1 MQTITLTITNVD
13 RLPDGGPTSYTASGG
28 RFEIGRD
35 PFRDWALADP
45 QLYISGRHCEIAP
58 GPDGYLLNDIS
69 RNGTFVNGAQQ
80 RVKSPYLLRD
90 GDVLTIGTYVILVRL
105 SQAAGFAAPPA
116 AADNPWGGD
125 DEEDIWGAGPP
136 SPAPPMNRRVFHPP
150 AARQKLPDFVDYHID
165 MPAARNAP
173 PDNGS
178 VAPDRGAFGAYPRPG
193 PAGGLPPQPAIPIP
207 PAAEPQADPFARR
220 PPAAS
225 AGREERLL
233 AAFCEGAQLSPHV
246 LANRDAAELFR
257 EIGAMMLTVSDEVA
271 QLLKARASARAM
283 VKTADR
289 TMIGAQDNNPL
300 KFLPGASEAL
310 EAMLSRDRPGYL
322 DGQRAFTQAFAD
334 LKRHEMATY
343 AAMQRAL
350 ARLLDDLSP
359 EAVDAKVAQ
368 SPFSNRKAKAWETFV
383 ARWEAK
389 TEANANGM
397 LDVFLAY
404 FSEAYQQMNAKGK

>member
-13 RLPDGGPTSYTASGG
+13 RLPDGGPTTYSASDR

-90 GDVLTIGTYVILVRL
+90 GDMLTIGTYVILVRL
-105 SQAAGFAAPPA
+105 SQAAGFAAPPV
-116 AADNPWGGD
+116 AADNPWGPD
-125 DEEDIWGAGPP
+125 DEEDIWGAGQP
-136 SPAPPMNRRVFHPP
+136 SPAPPMNRRDFQPP
-150 AARQKLPDFVDYHID
+150 AARQKPPDFVDSHLD

-173 PDNGS
+173 PA
-178 VAPDRGAFGAYPRPG
+178 VPDRDAFGAYPRPG
-193 PAGGLPPQPAIPIP
+193 MAGHDLPPQPAIPIP
-207 PAAEPQADPFARR
+207 PAGEPQADPFARR
-220 PPAAS
+220 PPAAP

-233 AAFCEGAQLSPHV
+233 AAFCEGAKISPQT

-257 EIGAMMLTVSDEVA
+257 EIGAMMRTVSEEVA

-310 EAMLSRDRPGYL
+310 EAMLCRDRLGYL

-359 EAVDAKVAQ
+359 EAVEAKVTQ
-368 SPFSNRKAKAWETFV
+368 SPFSNRKAKA
-383 ARWEAK
+383 
-389 TEANANGM
+389 
-397 LDVFLAY
+397 
-404 FSEAYQQMNAKGK
+404 

>member
-13 RLPDGGPTSYTASGG
+13 RLPDGGPTSYTTSGG

-58 GPDGYLLNDIS
+58 GPEGYLLNDIS
-69 RNGTFVNGAQQ
+69 RNGTFVNGSQQ

-90 GDVLTIGTYVILVRL
+90 GDMLTIGTYVILVRL
-105 SQAAGFAAPPA
+105 SQVAAFAAPPV
-116 AADNPWGGD
+116 AADNPWMGGAD
-125 DEEDIWGAGPP
+125 DDDIWGAGQ
-136 SPAPPMNRRVFHPP
+136 PAASPPMNRRDFQP
-150 AARQKLPDFVDYHID
+150 APVRHAPADFVESHLD
-165 MPAARNAP
+165 MPPARNAP
-173 PDNGS
+173 A
-178 VAPDRGAFGAYPRPG
+178 APPPEDAFGAYPRPG
-193 PAGGLPPQPAIPIP
+193 AAGGFAPQPPIPIT
-207 PAAEPQADPFARR
+207 PAATPPEPMARR
-220 PPAAS
+220 AS
-225 AGREERLL
+225 VPSGGREERLL
-233 AAFCEGAQLSPHV
+233 AAFCEGAKISPQA

-257 EIGAMMLTVSDEVA
+257 DIGAMMLTVSDEVA

-300 KFLPGASEAL
+300 KFMPGPAEAL
-310 EAMLSRDRPGYL
+310 ETMLCRDRLGYL
-322 DGQRAFTQAFAD
+322 DGQRAFREAFHD

-350 ARLLDDLSP
+350 SRLLDDLSP
-359 EAVDAKVAQ
+359 EAVEAKVAQ

-404 FSEAYQQMNAKGK
+404 FSEAYQQMNAKEK